1 MNYIKVNIF
10 YSSSYISK
18 ITQQAIILFAIM
30 KVTKVEAKHNQK
42 DLNHAANFAIADGE
56 EFNFDLWAR
65 AVKQQML
72 AVLRDKNED

>member
-18 ITQQAIILFAIM
+18 ITHQAIILFAI

-56 EFNFDLWAR
+56 EFNFDLWAG